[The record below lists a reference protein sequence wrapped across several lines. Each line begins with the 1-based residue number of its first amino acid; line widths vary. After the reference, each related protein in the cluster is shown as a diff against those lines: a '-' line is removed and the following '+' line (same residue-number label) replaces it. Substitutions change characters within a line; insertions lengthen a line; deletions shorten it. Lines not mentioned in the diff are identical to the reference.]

1 MSESGTK
8 NVYRSRILG
17 PSSINYG
24 IAATGSYWEIRFAAR
39 RTATACDG
47 DPHSPQGNV
56 VNLR

>member
-47 DPHSPQGNV
+47 GPLPRRAMSST
-56 VNLR
+56 